1 MSKNIYI
8 FVRHQVDLHGSWLN
22 VTYAWI
28 QNVIS
33 RMLSINNIYES
44 MAAATHLDQEVVLWF
59 DAGRLFRILAI
70 FPPIELED
78 PEEDWYYNVRNSPYY
93 YSGNPTTP
101 TPSMTITQPGT

>member
-1 MSKNIYI
+1 
-8 FVRHQVDLHGSWLN
+8 
-22 VTYAWI
+22 
-28 QNVIS
+28 
-33 RMLSINNIYES
+33 

-93 YSGNPTTP
+93 YSGTQTTP
-101 TPSMTITQPGT
+101 TPTMTITQPGTQTPTVQSAHGINWSNLWDEF